1 MKSWSVSSLLNWV
14 PADPSMNDE
23 AVLWERL
30 ARSRRAPLEPAWLGE
45 VYSPSLSVD
54 LRRALCEKLGMQAE
68 RGWPVIQD
76 LLANHGV
83 LPDLVMAAGL
93 CHQSEARDW
102 LLAQLEQTSDDEAA
116 NLMVVQALAC
126 WGAEV
131 PESVV
136 VNCLHH
142 PGQLHRLAGLQ
153 LLSFRSHCLDDG
165 ELLQFCQEVLN
176 DFRDPVVVAAIRV
189 LQRRDGVLISEK
201 LAELCGNGSL
211 PVAEAAFRA
220 LGCIATPTSQRC
232 LLELSQE
239 LNDDVRRKM
248 ASTQLSQQFRQ

>member
-1 MKSWSVSSLLNWV
+1 MRSLSVSSLPNWV
-14 PADPSMNDE
+14 PANPFIDEE

-30 ARSRRAPLEPAWLGE
+30 SRSRRVPLEPAWLGK
-45 VYSPSLSVD
+45 VYSPSLSID
-54 LRRALCEKLGMQAE
+54 LRRALCEKLGMQSE
-68 RGWPVIQD
+68 QGWPVIQN
-76 LLANHGV
+76 LVAHHGV

-102 LLAQLEQTSDDEAA
+102 LLTQLKQSSDNQAI

-131 PESVV
+131 PETVV

-153 LLSFRSHCLDDG
+153 LLSFRSHCLDDS
-165 ELLQFCQEVLN
+165 ELLQFCEEVLN
-176 DFRDPVVVAAIRV
+176 DFRDPVVVATIRV

-201 LAELCGNGSL
+201 LAELCRNGSL

-220 LGCIATPTSQRC
+220 LGCIATPGSRRC

-239 LNDDVRRKM
+239 LNDISRRKM
-248 ASTQLSQQFRQ
+248 ASIQLKQQFRQ

>member
-1 MKSWSVSSLLNWV
+1 MSL
-14 PADPSMNDE
+14 DE
-23 AVLWERL
+23 VVLWEQL
-30 ARSRRAPLEPAWLGE
+30 AESRRAPLEPAWLGE
-45 VYSPSLSVD
+45 VYSPSLSFD
-54 LRRALCEKLGMQAE
+54 LRRALCEKIGMQAE

-76 LLANHGV
+76 LLAHHGV
-83 LPDLVMAAGL
+83 LPDLVMAAGI
-93 CHQSEARDW
+93 CHQTEARDW
-102 LLAQLEQTSDDEAA
+102 LLAQLDQTSENEDA

-131 PESVV
+131 PETVL

-201 LAELCGNGSL
+201 LAELCRNGSL
-211 PVAEAAFRA
+211 HVAEAAFRA
-220 LGCIATPTSQRC
+220 LGCIATSASQRC
-232 LLELSQE
+232 LLELSQD
-239 LNDDVRRKM
+239 LNDGSRRKM
-248 ASTQLSQQFRQ
+248 ANNQLNQQFRQ